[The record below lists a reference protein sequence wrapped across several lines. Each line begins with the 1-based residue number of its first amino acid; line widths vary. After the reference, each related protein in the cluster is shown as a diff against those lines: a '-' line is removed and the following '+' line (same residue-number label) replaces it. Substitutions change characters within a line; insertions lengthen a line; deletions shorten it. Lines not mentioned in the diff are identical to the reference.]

1 MSLVLFFI
9 SSIIGL
15 VCVEYCIHPAPRRLI
30 IIILWRIKM
39 TASQIIALAIF
50 VAVIAVI
57 VSEKL
62 HRAAC
67 ALIGAMLL
75 VLIGILEPA
84 EALGFIDFN
93 TIGVLIGMMMFV
105 AVVKNSGIFEY
116 LAVKAARIAKGNP
129 WRIMVYFM
137 IITAVL
143 SAFLDNV
150 TTVLLIGPMTFSICK
165 TLELNPIPFL
175 MTQIISSNVGGT
187 ATLIGDPP
195 NIMLGSAADITFLQ
209 FILYDGPIVAIVM
222 IATILG
228 FRLLYHKGL
237 TVTPEKM
244 ELIMKMD
251 EKEEI
256 RDQILFYKSIIMICL
271 VALAFILHDTLG
283 LKTSIIALSCAALM
297 ILIGKQD
304 VEETVHDVEWPT
316 IVFFAFLFI
325 VVGGLEKVGL
335 IHMMAEGMIN
345 ATGSHYVILM
355 IVILWVSAICSAVLD
370 NIPFVATLIPLIQTM
385 ASEGIDVWPLWW
397 AVSIGACFGG
407 NGTIIGAS
415 ANVVLTG
422 ISNRRGYPITFMD
435 FLKIGL
441 PMMLLSI
448 VLATIYLLIRFG
460 GYWN

>member
-1 MSLVLFFI
+1 
-9 SSIIGL
+9 
-15 VCVEYCIHPAPRRLI
+15 
-30 IIILWRIKM
+30 M

-75 VLIGILEPA
+75 ILIGILEPV

-209 FILYDGPIVAIVM
+209 FILYDGPIVVIVM
-222 IATILG
+222 IATIIG
-228 FRLLYHKGL
+228 FRFLYNKGL

-244 ELIMKMD
+244 ELIMQMD
-251 EKEEI
+251 EKKEI
-256 RDQILFYKSIIMICL
+256 RDQVLFYKSIVMICL
-271 VALAFILHDTLG
+271 VALAFILHDNLG
-283 LKTSIIALSCAALM
+283 LKTSVIALSCAALM

-325 VVGGLEKVGL
+325 VVGGLEKVGI

-345 ATGSHYVILM
+345 ATGTHYVILM
-355 IVILWVSAICSAVLD
+355 IVILWVSALCSAVLD

-422 ISNRRGYPITFMD
+422 IAGRRGYPITFID
-435 FLKIGL
+435 FLKVGG
-441 PMMLLSI
+441 PMMIMSI
-448 VLATIYLLIRFG
+448 ILATIYLLIRFG
-460 GYWN
+460 GYWS

>member
-1 MSLVLFFI
+1 
-9 SSIIGL
+9 
-15 VCVEYCIHPAPRRLI
+15 
-30 IIILWRIKM
+30 M

-50 VAVIAVI
+50 VAVIGVI

-75 VLIGILEPA
+75 VLIGILEPK

-116 LAVKAARIAKGNP
+116 LAVKAARIAKGDP

-195 NIMLGSAADITFLQ
+195 NIMLGSAADITFVQ

-222 IATILG
+222 IATIIG
-228 FRLLYHKGL
+228 FRFLYHKGL

-244 ELIMKMD
+244 ELIMQMD
-251 EKEEI
+251 EKSEI
-256 RDQILFYKSIIMICL
+256 RDQVLFIKSVVMICL
-271 VALAFILHDTLG
+271 VAFAFIMQP
-283 LKTSIIALSCAALM
+283 TSTF
-297 ILIGKQD
+297 D
-304 VEETVHDVEWPT
+304 V
-316 IVFFAFLFI
+316 IFLNF
-325 VVGGLEKVGL
+325 K
-335 IHMMAEGMIN
+335 
-345 ATGSHYVILM
+345 
-355 IVILWVSAICSAVLD
+355 
-370 NIPFVATLIPLIQTM
+370 
-385 ASEGIDVWPLWW
+385 
-397 AVSIGACFGG
+397 
-407 NGTIIGAS
+407 
-415 ANVVLTG
+415 
-422 ISNRRGYPITFMD
+422 
-435 FLKIGL
+435 
-441 PMMLLSI
+441 
-448 VLATIYLLIRFG
+448 
-460 GYWN
+460 

>member
-1 MSLVLFFI
+1 
-9 SSIIGL
+9 
-15 VCVEYCIHPAPRRLI
+15 
-30 IIILWRIKM
+30 M

-67 ALIGAMLL
+67 ALIGAVLL
-75 VLIGILEPA
+75 ILIGILEPA

-105 AVVKNSGIFEY
+105 AVVKNSGIFEF
-116 LAVKAARIAKGNP
+116 LAVKAAKIAKGNP
-129 WRIMVYFM
+129 WKIMVYFM

-165 TLELNPIPFL
+165 TLELNPVPYL
-175 MTQIISSNVGGT
+175 LTQIISSNVGGT

-195 NIMLGSAADITFLQ
+195 NIMLGSAADISFLQ
-209 FILYDGPIVAIVM
+209 FCIYDGPIVVIVM
-222 IATILG
+222 AATILG
-228 FRLLYHKGL
+228 FRFMYKKGL

-244 ELIMKMD
+244 ELIMQMD
-251 EKEEI
+251 ENAEI
-256 RDQILFYKSIIMICL
+256 RDKVLFYKSIVMICL
-271 VALAFILHDTLG
+271 VATAFILHDTLG
-283 LKTSIIALSCAALM
+283 LKTSVIALSCAALM

-335 IHMMAEGMIN
+335 IHMLAVSLMN
-345 ATGSHYVILM
+345 ATGTHYVALM
-355 IVILWVSAICSAVLD
+355 IVILWVSALCSAVLD
-370 NIPFVATLIPLIQTM
+370 NIPFVATLIPLIQQM
-385 ASEGIDVWPLWW
+385 QEAGLDVWPLWW

-422 ISNRRGYPITFMD
+422 IANRKGYLITFMD
-435 FLKIGL
+435 YMKVGL
-441 PMMLLSI
+441 PMMLMSV
-448 VLATIYLLIRFG
+448 VLATIYLLVLFG
-460 GYWN
+460 GYWS

>member
-1 MSLVLFFI
+1 
-9 SSIIGL
+9 
-15 VCVEYCIHPAPRRLI
+15 
-30 IIILWRIKM
+30 M

-50 VAVIAVI
+50 VAVIGVI

-209 FILYDGPIVAIVM
+209 FILYDGPIVVIVM

-283 LKTSIIALSCAALM
+283 LKTSVIALSCAALM

>member
-1 MSLVLFFI
+1 
-9 SSIIGL
+9 
-15 VCVEYCIHPAPRRLI
+15 
-30 IIILWRIKM
+30 M
-39 TASQIIALAIF
+39 TAPQIIALAIF
-50 VAVIAVI
+50 VAVIGVI

-75 VLIGILEPA
+75 ILIGILEPK

-116 LAVKAARIAKGNP
+116 LAVKAARIAKGDP

-209 FILYDGPIVAIVM
+209 FILYDGPIVVIVM
-222 IATILG
+222 AATILG
-228 FRLLYHKGL
+228 FRFIYHKGL

-244 ELIMKMD
+244 ALIMKMD

-256 RDQILFYKSIIMICL
+256 RDQVLFYKSIVMICL
-271 VALAFILHDTLG
+271 VATAFILHDTLG
-283 LKTSIIALSCAALM
+283 LRTSVIALSCAALM

-325 VVGGLEKVGL
+325 VVGGLEKVGI
-335 IHMMAEGMIN
+335 IHMMAEAMIS
-345 ATGSHYVILM
+345 ATGTHYVILM
-355 IVILWVSAICSAVLD
+355 LAILWVSALCSAVLD

-422 ISNRRGYPITFMD
+422 IANRKGYPITFID
-435 FLKIGL
+435 FLKIGG
-441 PMMLLSI
+441 PMMLMSI
-448 VLATIYLLIRFG
+448 VLASFYLLVRFG
-460 GYWN
+460 GYWS

>member
-1 MSLVLFFI
+1 
-9 SSIIGL
+9 
-15 VCVEYCIHPAPRRLI
+15 
-30 IIILWRIKM
+30 M

-50 VAVIAVI
+50 VAVIGVI

-75 VLIGILEPA
+75 ILIGILEPK

-116 LAVKAARIAKGNP
+116 LAVKAARVAKGNP

-175 MTQIISSNVGGT
+175 MTQIISSNVGGP

-244 ELIMKMD
+244 ELIMQMD
-251 EKEEI
+251 EKKEI
-256 RDQILFYKSIIMICL
+256 RDQVLFYKSIVMICL
-271 VALAFILHDTLG
+271 VALAFILHDNLG
-283 LKTSIIALSCAALM
+283 LKTSVIALSCAALM
-297 ILIGKQD
+297 IMIGGQD

-325 VVGGLEKVGL
+325 VVGGLEKVGI

-422 ISNRRGYPITFMD
+422 IAGRRGYPITFID
-435 FLKIGL
+435 FLKIGG
-441 PMMLLSI
+441 PMMIMSI

-460 GYWN
+460 GYWG

>member
-1 MSLVLFFI
+1 
-9 SSIIGL
+9 
-15 VCVEYCIHPAPRRLI
+15 
-30 IIILWRIKM
+30 M

-50 VAVIAVI
+50 VAVIGVI

-67 ALIGAMLL
+67 ALIGAVLL
-75 VLIGILEPA
+75 ILIGILEPA

-105 AVVKNSGIFEY
+105 AVVKNSGIFEF
-116 LAVKAARIAKGNP
+116 LAVKAAKIAKGNP
-129 WRIMVYFM
+129 WKIMVYFM
-137 IITAVL
+137 IITALL

-165 TLELNPIPFL
+165 TLELNPVPYL
-175 MTQIISSNVGGT
+175 LTQIISSNVGGT

-195 NIMLGSAADITFLQ
+195 NIMLGSAADISFLQ
-209 FILYDGPIVAIVM
+209 FCIYDGPIVIIVM
-222 IATILG
+222 AATILG
-228 FRLLYHKGL
+228 FRFMYKKGL
-237 TVTPEKM
+237 SVSPEKM
-244 ELIMKMD
+244 ELIMQMD
-251 EKEEI
+251 ENAEI
-256 RDQILFYKSIIMICL
+256 RDKVLFVKSIVMICL

-283 LKTSIIALSCAALM
+283 LKTSVIALSCAALM

-316 IVFFAFLFI
+316 IIFFAFLFI

-335 IHMMAEGMIN
+335 IHALAVKMMS
-345 ATGSHYVILM
+345 ATGTHYVALM
-355 IVILWVSAICSAVLD
+355 IIILWVSALLSAVLD
-370 NIPFVATLIPLIQTM
+370 NIPFVATLIPLIQQM
-385 ASEGIDVWPLWW
+385 ADAGLDVWPLWW

-422 ISNRRGYPITFMD
+422 IANRKGYPITFVD
-435 FLKIGL
+435 YLKVGL
-441 PMMLLSI
+441 PMMLMSI
-448 VLATIYLLIRFG
+448 VLATIYLLILFG
-460 GYWN
+460 GYWS

>member
-1 MSLVLFFI
+1 
-9 SSIIGL
+9 
-15 VCVEYCIHPAPRRLI
+15 
-30 IIILWRIKM
+30 M
-39 TASQIIALAIF
+39 TAIQIIALAIF
-50 VAVIAVI
+50 VAVIGVI

-75 VLIGILEPA
+75 VLIGILEPK

-105 AVVKNSGIFEY
+105 AVVKNSGLFEF
-116 LAVKAARIAKGNP
+116 LAVKSAKIAKGNP
-129 WRIMVYFM
+129 WRIMVAFM

-150 TTVLLIGPMTFSICK
+150 TTVLLIGPMTFSICQR
-165 TLELNPIPFL
+165 LELNPVPFL
-175 MTQIISSNVGGT
+175 MTQIIASNVGGT

-195 NIMLGSAADITFLQ
+195 NIMLGSAADISFLQ
-209 FILYDGPIVAIVM
+209 FVIYDGPIVVITMV
-222 IATILG
+222 ATVFAFKFMYG
-228 FRLLYHKGL
+228 KGL
-237 TVTPEKM
+237 SVAPEKM
-244 ELIMKMD
+244 ELIMQMD
-251 EKEEI
+251 EGEMIKD
-256 RDQILFYKSIIMICL
+256 RVLFIKSVIMIFL
-271 VALAFILHDTLG
+271 VAVAFLLHDTLE
-283 LKTSIIALSCAALM
+283 LKTSVIALSCAALM
-297 ILIGKQD
+297 IMIGGQD

-335 IHMMAEGMIN
+335 IHMLAETLIN
-345 ATGSHYVILM
+345 ATGTHYVVLM

-370 NIPFVATLIPLIQTM
+370 NIPFVATLIPLILTM
-385 ASEGIDVWPLWW
+385 EAEGIDVWPLWW

-422 ISNRRGYPITFMD
+422 IAGRRGYPITFIQ
-435 FLKIGL
+435 FLKVGA
-441 PMMLLSI
+441 PMMIMSSS
-448 VLATIYLLIRFG
+448 LATGYLLVLFG
-460 GYWN
+460 KYWG

>member
-1 MSLVLFFI
+1 ML
-9 SSIIGL
+9 
-15 VCVEYCIHPAPRRLI
+15 
-30 IIILWRIKM
+30 
-39 TASQIIALAIF
+39 SQVIAVAIF
-50 VAVIAVI
+50 VAVIGVI

-75 VLIGILEPA
+75 VLLGILEPA
-84 EALGFIDFN
+84 EALDFIDFN

-116 LAVKAARIAKGNP
+116 LAIKSAKIAKGNP
-129 WRIMVYFM
+129 WRIMIAFM

-150 TTVLLIGPMTFSICK
+150 TTVLLIGPMTFSICQK
-165 TLELNPIPFL
+165 LELNPVPYL
-175 MTQIISSNVGGT
+175 MTQIMSSNLGGT

-195 NIMLGSAADITFLQ
+195 NIMIGSAADISFAQ
-209 FILYDGPIVAIVM
+209 FVMYDAPIVVISMVAAVFMFKFI
-222 IATILG
+222 
-228 FRLLYHKGL
+228 YKKGL
-237 TVTPEKM
+237 TVAPEKM
-244 ELIMKMD
+244 ELIMNMD
-251 EKEEI
+251 EREQI
-256 RDQILFYKSIIMICL
+256 RDHALFVKSVIMIFL

-297 ILIGKQD
+297 IMIGRQD

-325 VVGGLEKVGL
+325 VVGGLEKVGIIQAIADL
-335 IHMMAEGMIN
+335 MIS
-345 ATGSHYVILM
+345 ATGTHYVVLM
-355 IVILWVSAICSAVLD
+355 LVILWVSAICSAVLD
-370 NIPFVATLIPLIQTM
+370 NIPFVATLIPLIMTM
-385 ASEGIDVWPLWW
+385 EAEGIDVWPLWW

-422 ISNRRGYPITFMD
+422 IAGRRGYPITFID
-435 FLKIGL
+435 FLKIGA
-441 PMMLLSI
+441 PVMLMSI
-448 VLATIYLLIRFG
+448 VLATVYLLVLFG
-460 GYWN
+460 GYWK

>member
-1 MSLVLFFI
+1 
-9 SSIIGL
+9 
-15 VCVEYCIHPAPRRLI
+15 
-30 IIILWRIKM
+30 M

-50 VAVIAVI
+50 VAVIGVI

-75 VLIGILEPA
+75 VLIGILEPV

-105 AVVKNSGIFEY
+105 AVVKNSGIFEF
-116 LAVKAARIAKGNP
+116 LAVKAAKIAKGNP
-129 WRIMVYFM
+129 WKIMVYFM

-175 MTQIISSNVGGT
+175 LTQIISSNVGGT

-209 FILYDGPIVAIVM
+209 FVLYDGPIVVIVM
-222 IATILG
+222 AATIIC
-228 FRLLYHKGL
+228 FKFMYKKGL
-237 TVTPEKM
+237 SVTPEKM
-244 ELIMKMD
+244 ALIMQMD
-251 EKEEI
+251 ENKEI
-256 RDQILFYKSIIMICL
+256 RDRVLFYKSIVMICL

-325 VVGGLEKVGL
+325 VVGGLEKVGI
-335 IHMMAEGMIN
+335 IHMMAEAMIN

-355 IVILWVSAICSAVLD
+355 IVILWVSAICSSVLD

-385 ASEGIDVWPLWW
+385 ESEGIDVWPLWW

-422 ISNRRGYPITFMD
+422 IANRRGFPITFID
-435 FLKIGL
+435 YLKVGG

-448 VLATIYLLIRFG
+448 VLATIYLLVRFG
-460 GYWN
+460 GYWS

>member
-1 MSLVLFFI
+1 
-9 SSIIGL
+9 
-15 VCVEYCIHPAPRRLI
+15 
-30 IIILWRIKM
+30 M
-39 TASQIIALAIF
+39 TATQIIALAIF

-75 VLIGILEPA
+75 VLIGILDPV

-116 LAVKAARIAKGNP
+116 LAVKAARLAKGDP

-137 IITAVL
+137 IITAAL

-165 TLELNPIPFL
+165 ALELNPVPYL

-195 NIMLGSAADITFLQ
+195 NIMLGSAADITFIQ
-209 FILYDGPIVAIVM
+209 FILIDGPIVVVVM
-222 IATILG
+222 IATILA
-228 FRLLYHKGL
+228 FKFVYKKGL
-237 TVTPEKM
+237 IVVPEKM
-244 ELIMKMD
+244 ELIMQMD

-256 RDQILFYKSIIMICL
+256 RDHALFIKSIVMIIV
-271 VALAFILHDTLG
+271 VALAFIMHDTLG

-297 ILIGKQD
+297 ILIGRQD

-325 VVGGLEKVGL
+325 VVGGLEKVGIIRML
-335 IHMMAEGMIN
+335 AEGMMS
-345 ATGSHYVILM
+345 ATGTHYVILM
-355 IVILWVSAICSAVLD
+355 IVILWVSALCSAVLD
-370 NIPFVATLIPLIQTM
+370 NIPFVATLIPLISTM
-385 ASEGIDVWPLWW
+385 EAEGIDVWPLWW
-397 AVSIGACFGG
+397 AVSLGACFGG

-422 ISNRRGYPITFMD
+422 IANRKGYPITFID

-441 PMMLLSI
+441 PMMLLSV
-448 VLATIYLLIRFG
+448 VLATIYLLVRFG
-460 GYWN
+460 GYWS

>member
-1 MSLVLFFI
+1 
-9 SSIIGL
+9 
-15 VCVEYCIHPAPRRLI
+15 
-30 IIILWRIKM
+30 M

-50 VAVIAVI
+50 VAVIGVI

-75 VLIGILEPA
+75 ILIGILEPI

-165 TLELNPIPFL
+165 TLDLNPIPFL

-244 ELIMKMD
+244 ELIMQMD

-256 RDQILFYKSIIMICL
+256 RDQVLFYKSIVMICL
-271 VALAFILHDTLG
+271 VALAFILHDNLG

-325 VVGGLEKVGL
+325 VVGGLEKVGI
-335 IHMMAEGMIN
+335 IHMMAEAMIN
-345 ATGSHYVILM
+345 ATGTHYVILM
-355 IVILWVSAICSAVLD
+355 IVILWVSALCSAILD
-370 NIPFVATLIPLIQTM
+370 NIPFVATLIPLILTM
-385 ASEGIDVWPLWW
+385 EAEGIDVWPLWW

-422 ISNRRGYPITFMD
+422 IANRRGYPITFID
-435 FLKIGL
+435 FLKVGG

-448 VLATIYLLIRFG
+448 VLATIYLLVRFG
-460 GYWN
+460 GYWS

>member
-1 MSLVLFFI
+1 
-9 SSIIGL
+9 
-15 VCVEYCIHPAPRRLI
+15 
-30 IIILWRIKM
+30 M

-75 VLIGILEPA
+75 ILIGILEPA

-222 IATILG
+222 IATIIG
-228 FRLLYHKGL
+228 FRFLYNKGL

-244 ELIMKMD
+244 ELIMQMD
-251 EKEEI
+251 EKKEI
-256 RDQILFYKSIIMICL
+256 RDQVLFYKSIVMICL
-271 VALAFILHDTLG
+271 VALAFILHDNLG
-283 LKTSIIALSCAALM
+283 LKTSVIALSCAALM

-325 VVGGLEKVGL
+325 VVGGLEKVGI

-345 ATGSHYVILM
+345 ATGTHYVILM

-422 ISNRRGYPITFMD
+422 IAGRRGYPITFID
-435 FLKIGL
+435 FLKVGG
-441 PMMLLSI
+441 PMMIMSI
-448 VLATIYLLIRFG
+448 ILATIYLLIRFG
-460 GYWN
+460 GYWS

>member
-1 MSLVLFFI
+1 
-9 SSIIGL
+9 
-15 VCVEYCIHPAPRRLI
+15 
-30 IIILWRIKM
+30 M

-50 VAVIAVI
+50 VAVIGVI

-75 VLIGILEPA
+75 ILIGILEPI

-165 TLELNPIPFL
+165 TLDLNPIPFL

-209 FILYDGPIVAIVM
+209 FILYDGPIVVIVM

-244 ELIMKMD
+244 ELIMQMD

-256 RDQILFYKSIIMICL
+256 RDQVLFYKSIVMICL
-271 VALAFILHDTLG
+271 VALAFILHDNLG

-325 VVGGLEKVGL
+325 VVGGLEKVGI
-335 IHMMAEGMIN
+335 IHMMAEAMIN
-345 ATGSHYVILM
+345 ATGTHYVILM
-355 IVILWVSAICSAVLD
+355 LVILWVSAICSAVLD

-422 ISNRRGYPITFMD
+422 IANRRGYPITFID
-435 FLKIGL
+435 FLKVGG

-448 VLATIYLLIRFG
+448 VLATIYLLVRFG
-460 GYWN
+460 GYWS

>member
-1 MSLVLFFI
+1 MSI
-9 SSIIGL
+9 
-15 VCVEYCIHPAPRRLI
+15 
-30 IIILWRIKM
+30 
-39 TASQIIALAIF
+39 TQIIALAIF

-67 ALIGAMLL
+67 ALIGAVLL
-75 VLIGILEPA
+75 ILIGILNPA
-84 EALGFIDFN
+84 EALGYIDFN

-116 LAVKAARIAKGNP
+116 LAVKAARLAKGDP
-129 WRIMVYFM
+129 WKIMVYFM
-137 IITAVL
+137 IITALL

-165 TLELNPIPFL
+165 TLELNPVPYL
-175 MTQIISSNVGGT
+175 LTQIISSNLGGT
-187 ATLIGDPP
+187 STLIGDPP
-195 NIMLGSAADITFLQ
+195 NIMIGSAADITFLQ
-209 FILYDGPIVAIVM
+209 FCIYDGPIVVIVM
-222 IATILG
+222 IASIIG
-228 FRLLYHKGL
+228 FRFIYRKGL
-237 TVTPEKM
+237 SVTPEKM
-244 ELIMKMD
+244 ELIMQMD
-251 EKEEI
+251 EKSEI
-256 RDQILFYKSIIMICL
+256 RDHALFIKSIVMICL
-271 VALAFILHDTLG
+271 VAIAFILHDTLG

-316 IVFFAFLFI
+316 IVFFTFLFI

-335 IHMMAEGMIN
+335 IHMLAVTMMN
-345 ATGSHYVILM
+345 ATGTHYVALM
-355 IVILWVSAICSAVLD
+355 LVLLWVSALCSAVLD
-370 NIPFVATLIPLIQTM
+370 NIPFVATLIPLIQQM
-385 ASEGIDVWPLWW
+385 QDAGLDVWPLWW

-422 ISNRRGYPITFMD
+422 IANRKGYPITFMD
-435 FLKIGL
+435 YLKIGL

-448 VLATIYLLIRFG
+448 VLATIYLLVIFG
-460 GYWN
+460 GYWS

>member
-1 MSLVLFFI
+1 
-9 SSIIGL
+9 
-15 VCVEYCIHPAPRRLI
+15 
-30 IIILWRIKM
+30 M

-50 VAVIAVI
+50 VAVIGVI

-75 VLIGILEPA
+75 ILIGILEPI

-165 TLELNPIPFL
+165 TLDLNPIPFL

-209 FILYDGPIVAIVM
+209 FILYDGAIVVIVM
-222 IATILG
+222 VATILG

-244 ELIMKMD
+244 ELIMQMD
-251 EKEEI
+251 EKKEI
-256 RDQILFYKSIIMICL
+256 RDQVLFYKSIVMICL
-271 VALAFILHDTLG
+271 VALAFILHDNLG
-283 LKTSIIALSCAALM
+283 LKTSVIALSCAALM

-325 VVGGLEKVGL
+325 VVGGLEKVGI
-335 IHMMAEGMIN
+335 IHMMAEAMIN
-345 ATGSHYVILM
+345 ATGTHYVILM
-355 IVILWVSAICSAVLD
+355 IVILWVSALCSAVLA

-422 ISNRRGYPITFMD
+422 IANRRGYPITFID
-435 FLKIGL
+435 FLKIGG

-448 VLATIYLLIRFG
+448 VLATIYLLVRFG
-460 GYWN
+460 GYWS

>member
-1 MSLVLFFI
+1 
-9 SSIIGL
+9 
-15 VCVEYCIHPAPRRLI
+15 
-30 IIILWRIKM
+30 M
-39 TASQIIALAIF
+39 TATQILALAIF
-50 VAVIAVI
+50 VAVIGVI

-75 VLIGILEPA
+75 VLLGILEPI

-93 TIGVLIGMMMFV
+93 TIGVLMGMMMFV

-116 LAVKAARIAKGNP
+116 LAVKSARIAKGNP

-165 TLELNPIPFL
+165 TLDLNPIPFL

-195 NIMLGSAADITFLQ
+195 NIMLGSAADISFLQ
-209 FILYDGPIVAIVM
+209 FVIYDGPIVVIVM
-222 IATILG
+222 VATILG
-228 FRLLYHKGL
+228 FRLLYYKGL

-251 EKEEI
+251 EKKEI
-256 RDQILFYKSIIMICL
+256 KDHVLFIKSVVMIFL
-271 VALAFILHDTLG
+271 VALAFILHDALE
-283 LKTSIIALSCAALM
+283 LKTSVIALSCAALM

-335 IHMMAEGMIN
+335 IHMLADTLIN

-422 ISNRRGYPITFMD
+422 IANRRGYPITFID
-435 FLKIGL
+435 FLKIGA
-441 PMMLLSI
+441 PMMIMSI
-448 VLATIYLLIRFG
+448 IFATAYLLILFG
-460 GYWN
+460 GYWS

>member
-1 MSLVLFFI
+1 
-9 SSIIGL
+9 
-15 VCVEYCIHPAPRRLI
+15 
-30 IIILWRIKM
+30 M
-39 TASQIIALAIF
+39 TVSQIIALAIF
-50 VAVIAVI
+50 VAVIGVI

-75 VLIGILEPA
+75 VLIGILEPI

-105 AVVKNSGIFEY
+105 AVVKNSGIFEF
-116 LAVKAARIAKGNP
+116 LAVKAAKIAKGDP
-129 WRIMVYFM
+129 WKIMVYFM

-165 TLELNPIPFL
+165 TLDLNPIPFL
-175 MTQIISSNVGGT
+175 MTQIVSSNVGGT
-187 ATLIGDPP
+187 GTLIGDPP
-195 NIMLGSAADITFLQ
+195 NIMLGSAADIPFIQ
-209 FILYDGPIVAIVM
+209 FIIYDGPIVVIVM
-222 IATILG
+222 VATILG
-228 FRLLYHKGL
+228 FKLMYKKGL

-251 EKEEI
+251 ENEEI
-256 RDQILFYKSIIMICL
+256 RDKVLFYKSIIMIFL
-271 VALAFILHDTLG
+271 VALAFILHDTLE
-283 LKTSIIALSCAALM
+283 LKTSVIALSCAALM
-297 ILIGKQD
+297 ILIGRQD

-335 IHMMAEGMIN
+335 IHMMAEAMIE
-345 ATGSHYVILM
+345 ATGTHYVILM

-385 ASEGIDVWPLWW
+385 AAEGIDVWPLWW

-422 ISNRRGYPITFMD
+422 ISNRRGYPITFID
-435 FLKIGL
+435 FLKVGG
-441 PMMLLSI
+441 PMMIMSI
-448 VLATIYLLIRFG
+448 ILATFYLLILFG
-460 GYWN
+460 GYWK

>member
-1 MSLVLFFI
+1 
-9 SSIIGL
+9 
-15 VCVEYCIHPAPRRLI
+15 
-30 IIILWRIKM
+30 M
-39 TASQIIALAIF
+39 TATQIIALAIF
-50 VAVIAVI
+50 VAVIGVI

-75 VLIGILEPA
+75 VLIGILEPK

-105 AVVKNSGIFEY
+105 AVVKNSGLFEF
-116 LAVKAARIAKGNP
+116 LAVKSAKIAKGNP
-129 WRIMVYFM
+129 WRIMVAFM

-150 TTVLLIGPMTFSICK
+150 TTVLLIGPMTFSICQR
-165 TLELNPIPFL
+165 LELNPVPFL
-175 MTQIISSNVGGT
+175 MTQIIASNVGGT

-195 NIMLGSAADITFLQ
+195 NIMLGSAANISFLQ
-209 FILYDGPIVAIVM
+209 FVIYDGPIVVITMVATV
-222 IATILG
+222 IAFKFMYG
-228 FRLLYHKGL
+228 KGL
-237 TVTPEKM
+237 SVAPEKM
-244 ELIMKMD
+244 ELIMQMD
-251 EKEEI
+251 ENEMIKD
-256 RDQILFYKSIIMICL
+256 RVLFIKSVIMIFL
-271 VALAFILHDTLG
+271 VAVAFLLHDTLE
-283 LKTSIIALSCAALM
+283 LKTSVIALSCAALM
-297 ILIGKQD
+297 IMIGGQD

-335 IHMMAEGMIN
+335 IHMLAETLIN
-345 ATGSHYVILM
+345 ATGTHYVVLM

-370 NIPFVATLIPLIQTM
+370 NIPFVATLIPLILTM
-385 ASEGIDVWPLWW
+385 ETEGIDVWPLWW

-422 ISNRRGYPITFMD
+422 IAGRRGYPITFVQ
-435 FLKIGL
+435 FLKVGA
-441 PMMLLSI
+441 PMMIMSI
-448 VLATIYLLIRFG
+448 ILATGYLLVLFG
-460 GYWN
+460 KYWG

>member
-1 MSLVLFFI
+1 
-9 SSIIGL
+9 
-15 VCVEYCIHPAPRRLI
+15 
-30 IIILWRIKM
+30 M

-50 VAVIAVI
+50 VAVIGVI

-75 VLIGILEPA
+75 VLMGILEPK

-105 AVVKNSGIFEY
+105 AVVKKSGIFEY
-116 LAVKAARIAKGNP
+116 LAVKAARIAKGDP

-187 ATLIGDPP
+187 GTLIGDPP

-244 ELIMKMD
+244 ELIMQMD
-251 EKEEI
+251 EKKEI
-256 RDQILFYKSIIMICL
+256 RDQVLFYKSIVMICL
-271 VALAFILHDTLG
+271 VALAFILHDNLG
-283 LKTSIIALSCAALM
+283 LKTSVIALSCAALM
-297 ILIGKQD
+297 IMIGGQD

-325 VVGGLEKVGL
+325 VVGGLEKVGI

-345 ATGSHYVILM
+345 AT
-355 IVILWVSAICSAVLD
+355 
-370 NIPFVATLIPLIQTM
+370 
-385 ASEGIDVWPLWW
+385 
-397 AVSIGACFGG
+397 
-407 NGTIIGAS
+407 
-415 ANVVLTG
+415 
-422 ISNRRGYPITFMD
+422 
-435 FLKIGL
+435 
-441 PMMLLSI
+441 
-448 VLATIYLLIRFG
+448 
-460 GYWN
+460 

>member
-1 MSLVLFFI
+1 
-9 SSIIGL
+9 
-15 VCVEYCIHPAPRRLI
+15 
-30 IIILWRIKM
+30 M

-50 VAVIAVI
+50 VAVIGVI

-75 VLIGILEPA
+75 VLIGILEPI

-105 AVVKNSGIFEY
+105 AVVKNSGIFEF
-116 LAVKAARIAKGNP
+116 LAVKAAKIAKGDP
-129 WRIMVYFM
+129 WKIMVYFM

-165 TLELNPIPFL
+165 TLDLNPIPFL
-175 MTQIISSNVGGT
+175 MTQIVSSNVGGT
-187 ATLIGDPP
+187 GTLIGDPP
-195 NIMLGSAADITFLQ
+195 NIMLGSAADIPFIQ
-209 FILYDGPIVAIVM
+209 FIIYDGPIVVIVM
-222 IATILG
+222 VATILG
-228 FRLLYHKGL
+228 FKLMYKKGL

-251 EKEEI
+251 ENEEI
-256 RDQILFYKSIIMICL
+256 RDKVLFYKSIIMIFL
-271 VALAFILHDTLG
+271 VALAFILHDTLE
-283 LKTSIIALSCAALM
+283 LKTSVIALSCAALM
-297 ILIGKQD
+297 ILIGRQD

-335 IHMMAEGMIN
+335 IHMMAEAMIE
-345 ATGSHYVILM
+345 ATGTHYVILM

-385 ASEGIDVWPLWW
+385 AAEGIDVWPLWW

-422 ISNRRGYPITFMD
+422 ISNRRGYPITFID
-435 FLKIGL
+435 FLKIGG
-441 PMMLLSI
+441 PMMIMSI

>member
-1 MSLVLFFI
+1 
-9 SSIIGL
+9 
-15 VCVEYCIHPAPRRLI
+15 
-30 IIILWRIKM
+30 M

-75 VLIGILEPA
+75 ILIGILEPK

-137 IITAVL
+137 IITAAL

-209 FILYDGPIVAIVM
+209 FILYDGPIVVIVM

-244 ELIMKMD
+244 ALIMKMD

-256 RDQILFYKSIIMICL
+256 RDQVLFYKSIIMICL
-271 VALAFILHDTLG
+271 VALAFILHDNLG
-283 LKTSIIALSCAALM
+283 LKTSVIALSCAALM
-297 ILIGKQD
+297 ILIGRQD

-325 VVGGLEKVGL
+325 VVGGLEKVGI
-335 IHMMAEGMIN
+335 IHMMAEAMIS
-345 ATGSHYVILM
+345 ATGTHYVILM
-355 IVILWVSAICSAVLD
+355 IVILWVSALCSAVLD

-385 ASEGIDVWPLWW
+385 SSEGIDVWPLWW

-422 ISNRRGYPITFMD
+422 IAGRRGYPITFID

-448 VLATIYLLIRFG
+448 VLATIYLLVRFG
-460 GYWN
+460 GYWS

>member
-1 MSLVLFFI
+1 
-9 SSIIGL
+9 
-15 VCVEYCIHPAPRRLI
+15 
-30 IIILWRIKM
+30 M

-50 VAVIAVI
+50 VAVIGVI

-75 VLIGILEPA
+75 ILIGILEPI

-165 TLELNPIPFL
+165 TLDLNPIPFL

-209 FILYDGPIVAIVM
+209 FILYDGPIVVIVM
-222 IATILG
+222 VATILG

-244 ELIMKMD
+244 ELIMQMD
-251 EKEEI
+251 EKKEI
-256 RDQILFYKSIIMICL
+256 RDQVLFYKSIVMICL
-271 VALAFILHDTLG
+271 VALAFILHDNLG
-283 LKTSIIALSCAALM
+283 LKTSVIALSCAALM

-325 VVGGLEKVGL
+325 VVGGLEKVGI
-335 IHMMAEGMIN
+335 IHMMAEAMIN
-345 ATGSHYVILM
+345 ATGTHYVILM
-355 IVILWVSAICSAVLD
+355 IVILWVSALCSAVLD

-422 ISNRRGYPITFMD
+422 IANRRGYPITFID
-435 FLKIGL
+435 FLKIGG

-448 VLATIYLLIRFG
+448 VLATIYLLVRFG
-460 GYWN
+460 GYWS

>member
-1 MSLVLFFI
+1 
-9 SSIIGL
+9 
-15 VCVEYCIHPAPRRLI
+15 
-30 IIILWRIKM
+30 M

-75 VLIGILEPA
+75 ILIGILEPA

-209 FILYDGPIVAIVM
+209 FILYDGPIVVIVM

-244 ELIMKMD
+244 ALIMKMD

-256 RDQILFYKSIIMICL
+256 RDQVLFYKSIVMIFL
-271 VALAFILHDTLG
+271 VALAFILHDNLG
-283 LKTSIIALSCAALM
+283 LKTSVIALSCAALM

-325 VVGGLEKVGL
+325 VVGGLEKVGI
-335 IHMMAEGMIN
+335 IHMMAEAMIS
-345 ATGSHYVILM
+345 ATGTHYVILM

-385 ASEGIDVWPLWW
+385 SSEGIDVWPLWW

-422 ISNRRGYPITFMD
+422 ISGRRGYPITFID

-448 VLATIYLLIRFG
+448 VLATIYLLVRFG
-460 GYWN
+460 GYWS

>member
-1 MSLVLFFI
+1 
-9 SSIIGL
+9 
-15 VCVEYCIHPAPRRLI
+15 
-30 IIILWRIKM
+30 M
-39 TASQIIALAIF
+39 TASQIVALAIF

-75 VLIGILEPA
+75 ILIGILEPK
-84 EALGFIDFN
+84 EALGYIDFN
-93 TIGVLIGMMMFV
+93 TIGVLVGMMMFV
-105 AVVKNSGIFEY
+105 AVVKNSGIFEF
-116 LAVKAARIAKGNP
+116 LAVKAAKMAKGNP

-137 IITAVL
+137 IITALL

-165 TLELNPIPFL
+165 TLELNPIPYL
-175 MTQIISSNVGGT
+175 LTQIISSNVGGT

-195 NIMLGSAADITFLQ
+195 NIMLGSAADISFLQ
-209 FILYDGPIVAIVM
+209 FCIYDGPIVVIVM
-222 IATILG
+222 AASILG
-228 FRLLYHKGL
+228 FRIIYKRGL
-237 TVTPEKM
+237 SVSPEKM
-244 ELIMKMD
+244 ALILQMD
-251 EKEEI
+251 EKAEI
-256 RDQILFYKSIIMICL
+256 RDRVLFVKSIIMIFL
-271 VALAFILHDTLG
+271 VALAFILHDALG

-297 ILIGKQD
+297 IMIGRQD

-335 IHMMAEGMIN
+335 IHALAVTMMD
-345 ATGSHYVILM
+345 ATGTHYVVLM
-355 IVILWVSAICSAVLD
+355 LALLWVSAICSAVLD
-370 NIPFVATLIPLIQTM
+370 NIPFVATLIPLIQQM
-385 ASEGIDVWPLWW
+385 QDAGLDVWPLWW

-422 ISNRRGYPITFMD
+422 IANRRGYPITFMD
-435 FLKIGL
+435 YLKIGL

-448 VLATIYLLIRFG
+448 VLATVYLLVLFG
-460 GYWN
+460 GYWS

>member
-1 MSLVLFFI
+1 
-9 SSIIGL
+9 
-15 VCVEYCIHPAPRRLI
+15 
-30 IIILWRIKM
+30 M
-39 TASQIIALAIF
+39 TATQIVALAIF
-50 VAVIAVI
+50 AAVIAVI

-75 VLIGILEPA
+75 ILVGILEPA

-93 TIGVLIGMMMFV
+93 TLGVLIGMMMFV
-105 AVVKNSGIFEY
+105 AVVKNSGIFEF
-116 LAVKAARIAKGNP
+116 LAVKAAKIAKGNP
-129 WRIMVYFM
+129 WKIMIYFM
-137 IITAVL
+137 IITALL

-165 TLELNPIPFL
+165 TLELNPVPYL
-175 MTQIISSNVGGT
+175 LTQIISSNVGGT

-195 NIMLGSAADITFLQ
+195 NIMLGSAADISFLQ
-209 FILYDGPIVAIVM
+209 FCIYDGPIVLIVM
-222 IATILG
+222 AASIIT
-228 FRLLYHKGL
+228 FRFIYKKGL
-237 TVTPEKM
+237 TVSPEKM
-244 ELIMKMD
+244 ELIMRMD
-251 EKEEI
+251 ENEEI
-256 RDQILFYKSIIMICL
+256 RDHTLFIKSIVMIIL

-297 ILIGKQD
+297 IMIGRQD

-325 VVGGLEKVGL
+325 VVGGLQKVGI
-335 IHMMAEGMIN
+335 IHMMAETMIN

-355 IVILWVSAICSAVLD
+355 LVILWVSALCSAVLD

-385 ASEGIDVWPLWW
+385 SAEGIDVWPLWW

-435 FLKIGL
+435 YLKIGL
-441 PMMLLSI
+441 PLMLLSI
-448 VLATIYLLIRFG
+448 VLATVYLLVLFG
-460 GYWN
+460 GYWS

>member
-1 MSLVLFFI
+1 
-9 SSIIGL
+9 
-15 VCVEYCIHPAPRRLI
+15 
-30 IIILWRIKM
+30 M

-84 EALGFIDFN
+84 EALGYIDFN

-116 LAVKAARIAKGNP
+116 LAVKAAKIAKGDP

-137 IITAVL
+137 IITALL

-165 TLELNPIPFL
+165 TLELNPVPYL
-175 MTQIISSNVGGT
+175 LTQIISSNVGGT
-187 ATLIGDPP
+187 STLIGDPP
-195 NIMLGSAADITFLQ
+195 NIMLGSAADISFLQ
-209 FILYDGPIVAIVM
+209 FCIYDGPIVVIVM
-222 IATILG
+222 AATILS
-228 FRLLYHKGL
+228 FRIMYKKGL

-244 ELIMKMD
+244 ALIMQMD
-251 EKEEI
+251 ERAEI
-256 RDQILFYKSIIMICL
+256 RNHALFRKSIVMIIL
-271 VALAFILHDTLG
+271 VASAFILHDTLG

-297 ILIGKQD
+297 IMIGRQD

-325 VVGGLEKVGL
+325 VVGGLEKVGIIKAIADL
-335 IHMMAEGMIN
+335 MVET
-345 ATGSHYVILM
+345 TGTHYVILM
-355 IVILWVSAICSAVLD
+355 LVILWVSALCSAILD
-370 NIPFVATLIPLIQTM
+370 NIPFVATLIPLIMTM
-385 ASEGIDVWPLWW
+385 EAEGIDVWPLWW

-407 NGTIIGAS
+407 NGTLIGAS

-422 ISNRRGYPITFMD
+422 IAGRRGYPITFID
-435 FLKIGL
+435 FLKIGM
-441 PMMLLSI
+441 PVMLMSV
-448 VLATIYLLIRFG
+448 VLATGYLLVLFG
-460 GYWN
+460 GYWK

>member
-1 MSLVLFFI
+1 
-9 SSIIGL
+9 
-15 VCVEYCIHPAPRRLI
+15 
-30 IIILWRIKM
+30 M

-75 VLIGILEPA
+75 ILIGILEPK

-209 FILYDGPIVAIVM
+209 FILYDGPIVVIVM

-244 ELIMKMD
+244 ALIMKMD

-256 RDQILFYKSIIMICL
+256 RDQVLFYKSIVMICL
-271 VALAFILHDTLG
+271 VALAFILHDNLG
-283 LKTSIIALSCAALM
+283 LKTSVIALSCAALM
-297 ILIGKQD
+297 ILIGRQD

-325 VVGGLEKVGL
+325 VVGGLEKVGI
-335 IHMMAEGMIN
+335 IHMMAEAMIS

-355 IVILWVSAICSAVLD
+355 IVILWVSAICSSVLD

-385 ASEGIDVWPLWW
+385 SSEGIDVWPLWW

-422 ISNRRGYPITFMD
+422 IAGRRGYPITFID

-448 VLATIYLLIRFG
+448 VLATIYLLVRFG
-460 GYWN
+460 GYWS